1 MLAVNICVVSLVGD
15 SPPCEFLSIL
25 KKVLKIGIA
34 FICVRNSFLFL
45 HLCPLISTVEFS
57 QELRIENYP
66 SYSRCTKFQPKK
78 CSSKSRRCVKPETF
92 QIACWCYSF
101 CCDRYCFQNSSIGK
115 RIEWEIKLFKS

>member
-66 SYSRCTKFQPKK
+66 SYNRCTKIQAKEVLFQVAKMRQARNV
-78 CSSKSRRCVKPETF
+78 S
-92 QIACWCYSF
+92 
-101 CCDRYCFQNSSIGK
+101 NSV
-115 RIEWEIKLFKS
+115 LVLQFLL